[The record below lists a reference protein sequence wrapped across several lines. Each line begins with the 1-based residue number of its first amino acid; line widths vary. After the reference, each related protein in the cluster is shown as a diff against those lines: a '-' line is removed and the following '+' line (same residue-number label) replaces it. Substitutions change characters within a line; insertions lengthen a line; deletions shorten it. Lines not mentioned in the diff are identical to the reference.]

1 LVYRSLLPAM
11 RRAATALLLVVSMIV
26 AAAAAG
32 ELGEDQGESMES
44 ESPVLIFIQGKLR
57 PDGAALYEKYLEGTR
72 PLMAEY
78 GIGVLAVGSGLA
90 SEHSTEE
97 WPINAVLTCPDL
109 EAAEGFLSDP
119 RYLEIKNDY
128 RDRAYETLRLS
139 LVASRPSRI
148 RTPKAVAEEAFGDF
162 RGGLRTGEWEP
173 FLERLSDDFTLR
185 FPTGDFQGEHRGK
198 DRAEAFFRYV
208 SEAFPEGLEITEL
221 ERVTAEENRVVFE
234 FRDEGLLRGEP
245 YRNLVAIS
253 FDVCGEL
260 LCGYREYFGLVG
272 PPPTTKEGSE

>member
-1 LVYRSLLPAM
+1 MA
-11 RRAATALLLVVSMIV
+11 V
-26 AAAAAG
+26 AGDIAEKPGAFR
-32 ELGEDQGESMES
+32 GESMES
-44 ESPVLIFIQGKLR
+44 EGPVLIFIQGKLR
-57 PDGAALYEKYLEGTR
+57 PDGAALYEKYLQGTR

-109 EAAEGFLSDP
+109 EAAQGFLSDP
-119 RYLEIKNDY
+119 RYLQIRDEY

-139 LVASRPSRI
+139 LVASRPPRI
-148 RTPKAVAEEAFGDF
+148 RAPKAVAEEAFSDF
-162 RGGLRTGEWEP
+162 RRGLETGEWGP
-173 FLERLSDDFTLR
+173 FLERLSEDFTFR
-185 FPTGDFQGEHRGK
+185 FPVGTFQGEHEGK
-198 DRAEAFFRYV
+198 EKAEAFFRYV

-234 FRDEGLLRGEP
+234 FSDEGLLRGEP

-253 FDVCGEL
+253 LDVCGEL

-272 PPPTTKEGSE
+272 PAPETKEGSE